1 MSKIDWPGLLKWS
14 ISYSDGTGESS
25 FKAMS
30 PQDQLFLEN
39 AVRDAMAMTKDPYEL
54 VQEAVLKLKDK
65 DPAVVLTALHV
76 VESCLDSAD
85 IARNLHKLDATAPIL
100 DLIWH
105 DDDAIVELALD
116 ILAVSLP
123 NNPPLQSDIGN
134 KDGLDNLLLKLES
147 TTSDTIGVKTL
158 GCISALIR
166 NDAKLENRFVENGH
180 LEVLSEAMKSDNEKF
195 QQKAST
201 LAAHLIREGIVP
213 HSEIVKHNIIHRV
226 LKLLNNR
233 NIEETGIQ
241 HGEVC
246 AQLVQ
251 AVMSTDGAKLS
262 EDDPLNKT
270 LRQAIAGRL
279 SYVERLGSFDTSTE
293 IEILKDVNKYVV
305 KD

>member
-1 MSKIDWPGLLKWS
+1 
-14 ISYSDGTGESS
+14 
-25 FKAMS
+25 
-30 PQDQLFLEN
+30 
-39 AVRDAMAMTKDPYEL
+39 
-54 VQEAVLKLKDK
+54 
-65 DPAVVLTALHV
+65 
-76 VESCLDSAD
+76 
-85 IARNLHKLDATAPIL
+85 
-100 DLIWH
+100 
-105 DDDAIVELALD
+105 
-116 ILAVSLP
+116 LP
-123 NNPPLQSDIGN
+123 NNPPLQSDVGN
-134 KDGLDNLLLKLES
+134 KDGLDNFLLKLAS

-195 QQKAST
+195 QQKALT

-213 HSEIVKHNIIHRV
+213 HSEIVRHNIIDRL

-233 NIEETGIQ
+233 NIEGTGIQ

-251 AVMSTDGAKLS
+251 AVVSRDGANLS
-262 EDDPLNKT
+262 EDYPLNQK

-293 IEILKDVNKYVV
+293 IEILKDVSRCVV